1 MFGQDP
7 NWFVSLVTP
16 YLPLVFVALAAR
28 GAWTRRRRQMAPVP
42 IERRRKSWI
51 S

>member
-16 YLPLVFVALAAR
+16 YLPLVVVALAAR
-28 GAWTRRRRQMAPVP
+28 GAWTRRRSQVVPVP

-51 S
+51 F

>member
-16 YLPLVFVALAAR
+16 YLPLVVVALAAR
-28 GAWTRRRRQMAPVP
+28 EAWPRRRQVAPVP
-42 IERRRKSWI
+42 IERRGKSWI
-51 S
+51 F

>member
-16 YLPLVFVALAAR
+16 YLPLVVVALAAR
-28 GAWTRRRRQMAPVP
+28 GAWTRWRRQVAPVP